1 MTFTVTYRA
10 KNGALSEETIEAAGR
25 AECVAECRRR
35 EISPMSIREGRAS
48 TRLRSGKS
56 AASPN
61 GRVGVRPSRAVFLKV
76 GIVLAVVLVVVG
88 VCWWIATHG
97 TSRPP
102 VQEPPAKTRPEVRHK
117 PEPPPVAKFVPA
129 PVAPVVT
136 NAPPASTNKPQARR
150 EETYIDERGIERYP
164 GGMRVRRPAARTV
177 KLEIDPLHRFKH
189 TSEAQIAGLLEIKPG
204 AFIVGDM
211 KYSYRFVEDFK
222 ESLNDPIE
230 ILDTDSEY
238 DKQLKRDVIETKKQL
253 KAAMDRGEDIA
264 QIMTDTRNELRK
276 LGQYREELR
285 QELHKLR
292 AGGEYTEQE
301 IEDFTAAANKLL
313 ADKGCRPIKMPTLL
327 MRYIREK
334 QAKQQQ
340 QQN

>member
-10 KNGALSEETIEAAGR
+10 KDGSLREETVEAADR
-25 AECVAECRRR
+25 AECVLRCKQCG
-35 EISPMSIREGRAS
+35 IVPMSIRERRVSAR
-48 TRLRSGKS
+48 TINGKS

-61 GRVGVRPSRAVFLKV
+61 APMIRRAV
-76 GIVLAVVLVVVG
+76 ILAVAVLVVVG
-88 VCWWIATHG
+88 IGWWWFATRAG
-97 TSRPP
+97 RAPYQAPETPRR
-102 VQEPPAKTRPEVRHK
+102 VQPAEK
-117 PEPPPVAKFVPA
+117 PKAAPPPVAKSDRSPIA
-129 PVAPVVT
+129 PTVT
-136 NAPPASTNKPQARR
+136 NTPAVSTNKPAAHK

-164 GGMRVRRPAARTV
+164 GGMRVRRPAARTI
-177 KLEIDPLHRFKH
+177 KIEIDPLHRFKH

-211 KYSYRFVEDFK
+211 KYSHRFVEDFK

-253 KAAMDRGEDIA
+253 KSAMDRGEDIA

-285 QELHKLR
+285 QELHKIR
-292 AGGEYTEQE
+292 TGGEYTEQE
-301 IEDFTAAANKLL
+301 IEDFTVAANKLL

-327 MRYIREK
+327 LRYIRDK
-334 QAKQQQ
+334 QAKQPQ